1 MAFAKSCDIER
12 LGEIAATPHDK
23 PPEVLLMLTV
33 YIDESD
39 QESPE
44 HVVVGGFVG
53 TCEQWK
59 AFTPD
64 WRTGLGNRKGLHMRE
79 LRWKQPRT
87 ERLLARLGPIPHA
100 HGLKPVFGVV
110 RVSDYV
116 DFLEHP
122 TEQVLVGGYLCALH
136 PLIRQVLLAFPGTER
151 IKWIFEEQEQYE
163 PLVRL
168 VFANYELLNCK
179 ERCAGVEFVPKDS
192 TSLTQPSDYL
202 VYAQLQR
209 MRDED
214 SQKSKWCAPIL
225 QNLPSEK
232 DSIIGRDLI
241 RHIVRQALYW
251 AIVQT
256 VAETGRGVQE
266 IRAGRETRSKVIESV
281 RRMQALPSR
290 ASSSLP
296 QPREPEP
303 SLRHWGLRTWFLK
316 RYAIVRIL
324 GRTQEQALLELQ
336 SALSLS
342 ERIRLAAAVD
352 EVLAQTASQSSP

>member
-1 MAFAKSCDIER
+1 
-12 LGEIAATPHDK
+12 
-23 PPEVLLMLTV
+23 
-33 YIDESD
+33 
-39 QESPE
+39 
-44 HVVVGGFVG
+44 
-53 TCEQWK
+53 
-59 AFTPD
+59 
-64 WRTGLGNRKGLHMRE
+64 MRE

-116 DFLEHP
+116 DLLEHP

-136 PLIRQVLLAFPGTER
+136 PVIRQVLLAFPGTER

-209 MRDED
+209 MRDES

-225 QNLPSEK
+225 QNLPSQE
-232 DSIIGRDLI
+232 DSIIGRELI
-241 RHIVRQALYW
+241 RYIVKQALYW
-251 AIVQT
+251 AIVKT
-256 VAETGRGVQE
+256 GAETGKGIE
-266 IRAGRETRSKVIESV
+266 DIRKGHETRSKILESA
-281 RRMQALPSR
+281 RKMQASPSPVSSNLPS
-290 ASSSLP
+290 
-296 QPREPEP
+296 PREPEP
-303 SLRHWGLRTWFLK
+303 KSSSLGPPNMVFEALCHRSNFGPNSGASSFRAAISAISIRADSSSCCCRRSTCSNSVAIKSRVSSSIGVIIMGMKHESKAEKKPEPFTWSDFH
-316 RYAIVRIL
+316 
-324 GRTQEQALLELQ
+324 ALL
-336 SALSLS
+336 
-342 ERIRLAAAVD
+342 RRAANPPSKQPAP
-352 EVLAQTASQSSP
+352 AKKQT